1 MTVLL
6 LYDDYNMTSMM
17 MIKMMKI
24 TMVMMMMTMTRM
36 MMMMMM
42 IQKMLMVTATV
53 GARKR
58 YGHQCVFRGCPIGS
72 YKGPQ
77 GLLYVLY
84 FNVLYCKY

>member
-1 MTVLL
+1 M
-6 LYDDYNMTSMM
+6 MMM
-17 MIKMMKI
+17 MIMM
-24 TMVMMMMTMTRM
+24 MLMMMMMMMMMR

-72 YKGPQ
+72 YKGLQ

-84 FNVLYCKY
+84 CKY